1 MAWTPCRPTP
11 SLTAENAGKLPST
24 AYIRNMRGKP
34 SSFRAFWPHY
44 LMAHRDP
51 RCRALHYVG
60 STGGLIG
67 IVAAILSANGWWILA
82 GLAFAYIFAWIGH
95 FLVERNRPAT
105 FGNPLWSLIGDI
117 RMYLLWLGGGLER
130 AMRAAELQLQ
140 ASSGRNRE

>member
-1 MAWTPCRPTP
+1 M
-11 SLTAENAGKLPST
+11 G
-24 AYIRNMRGKP
+24 GKP

-67 IVAAILSANGWWILA
+67 ILTAFVTANPWWLLA
-82 GLAFAYIFAWIGH
+82 GLVFAYALAWIGH
-95 FLVERNRPAT
+95 FVVERNRPAT

-117 RMYLLWLGGGLER
+117 RMYFLWLGGGLHR
-130 AMRAAELQLQ
+130 AMRAAETEFRA
-140 ASSGRNRE
+140 ASARNSG